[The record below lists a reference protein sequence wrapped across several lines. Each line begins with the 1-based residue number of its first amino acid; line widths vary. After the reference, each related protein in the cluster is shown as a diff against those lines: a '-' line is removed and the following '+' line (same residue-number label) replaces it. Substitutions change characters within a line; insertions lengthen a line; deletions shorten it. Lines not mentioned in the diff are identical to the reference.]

1 MEGGVV
7 EAPKPSDIPNV
18 FGLNEPQHM
27 VSKLY
32 FEIMELMDSLSV
44 WTKNREF
51 PEPLFVA
58 FNTAVTAWHI
68 TDWLWESRESTR
80 AAMKKRFGFDYNEWS
95 QRGRN
100 TGLHTFQN
108 AVAADRRS
116 IYICREIANASKHMR
131 RKKID
136 PAINA
141 VAEWH
146 PAVQAAGHV
155 EVGDLV
161 MSLTILDGDERHDAE
176 RLFIDAAGYWEKL
189 LTSEGLATAEARLPD
204 KIIRATQ

>member
-1 MEGGVV
+1 
-7 EAPKPSDIPNV
+7 
-18 FGLNEPQHM
+18 M
-27 VSKLY
+27 VAKLY
-32 FEIMELMDSLSV
+32 FEIMKLMDSLSV
-44 WTKNREF
+44 WTKSSEF
-51 PEPLFVA
+51 PEPLFIA

-80 AAMKKRFGFDYNEWS
+80 APMKKRFGFDYNEWS

-100 TGLHTFQN
+100 TGLNEFQH

-136 PAINA
+136 PAIKA

-146 PAVQAAGHV
+146 PALEAVGHV
-155 EVGDLV
+155 KVGHLV
-161 MSLTILDGDERHDAE
+161 MNLTIFDGEERHDAE
-176 RLFIDAAGYWEKL
+176 RLFIDAAGYWENL
-189 LTSEGLATAEARLPD
+189 LRAENLITAEARLPD
-204 KIIRATQ
+204 KIIRTKK

>member
-1 MEGGVV
+1 VYTENAVRIDLAEESLTVRKRRSDELLEYLRSLVGQPHSLRTSSTLIRSR
-7 EAPKPSDIPNV
+7 APNRIPNV

-27 VSKLY
+27 VSKPY
-32 FEIMELMDSLSV
+32 FEIMKLMDSLSV
-44 WTKNREF
+44 WTKSREF
-51 PEPLFVA
+51 PEPLFIA

-108 AVAADRRS
+108 AVVADRRS
-116 IYICREIANASKHMR
+116 IYICREIANASKDMR

-136 PAINA
+136 PAN
-141 VAEWH
+141 
-146 PAVQAAGHV
+146 
-155 EVGDLV
+155 
-161 MSLTILDGDERHDAE
+161 
-176 RLFIDAAGYWEKL
+176 
-189 LTSEGLATAEARLPD
+189 
-204 KIIRATQ
+204 

>member
-1 MEGGVV
+1 LIRSR
-7 EAPKPSDIPNV
+7 APNRIPNV

-27 VSKLY
+27 VSKPY
-32 FEIMELMDSLSV
+32 FEIMKLMDSLSV
-44 WTKNREF
+44 WTKSREF
-51 PEPLFVA
+51 PEPLFIA

-108 AVAADRRS
+108 AVVADRRS
-116 IYICREIANASKHMR
+116 IYICREIANASKDMR

-136 PAINA
+136 PAN
-141 VAEWH
+141 
-146 PAVQAAGHV
+146 
-155 EVGDLV
+155 
-161 MSLTILDGDERHDAE
+161 
-176 RLFIDAAGYWEKL
+176 
-189 LTSEGLATAEARLPD
+189 
-204 KIIRATQ
+204 

>member
-1 MEGGVV
+1 VV

-68 TDWLWESRESTR
+68 TDWLWESREPTR
-80 AAMKKRFGFDYNEWS
+80 ALMKRRFKFDYNEWS
-95 QRGRN
+95 QNGRN
-100 TGLHTFQN
+100 TGLDKFQD
-108 AVAADRRS
+108 AVASDCRP

-136 PAINA
+136 PAIKA
-141 VAEWH
+141 VAEWY
-146 PAVQAAGHV
+146 PALEAVGHV
-155 EVGDLV
+155 KVGDLA
-161 MSLTILDGDERHDAE
+161 MSLTILDGDERQDAE
-176 RLFIDAAGYWEKL
+176 RLFIDAAGYWENL
-189 LTSEGLATAEARLPD
+189 LRAENLITAEARLPD
-204 KIIRATQ
+204 KIIRARQ